1 LVLGFLNQKS
11 KKKFYRVPHGE
22 LTAKKWLDS
31 IEKQKRRSNLKE
43 HRDRR
48 VTDIQTE
55 STTKN
60 NRLLQARR
68 GIS

>member
-1 LVLGFLNQKS
+1 MDVRGLKKS
-11 KKKFYRVPHGE
+11 KKTFYRVPHGE

-43 HRDRR
+43 HDRHLDKVPDR
-48 VTDIQTE
+48 QTE

-60 NRLLQARR
+60 NRLL
-68 GIS
+68 G